1 MQTEKKKLFYGWI
14 IVGCLFLITALPMV
28 FQSNFFSYYQ
38 VPVSQDLGVDYV
50 KFSTTNVFNTI
61 AGMVFGIFL
70 AGRVCAGRVRL
81 AMVIGAVGVAVSCF
95 VQSFVSQIWQFW
107 CLGFVIN
114 IFMNCFTYTPIN
126 FIISRWFI
134 DKKGLATSIVF
145 AGGGVGGAVFSKPFA
160 TMLATHGWRYC
171 YRFTGVLALVVVLFV
186 ALVIRKDP
194 SEKGLQPLHKIDS
207 DEAGGAD
214 AQAQMLVGL
223 TKSEALKTVSF
234 YFYAAAVVMIGMTA
248 AGIMTHVPTF
258 LIEAELDYASIM
270 AIYSVGAIFAQ
281 LVVGTFYD
289 KVGMTV
295 GLAGNAAI
303 GIIGLILLSLIHTLG
318 SAIPFIAMLCLA
330 LGGCV
335 ASLGT
340 PMLTGKCFGNK
351 DFGAIYGLG
360 NTLFMAGCMIGP
372 MLSAAIREGTGN
384 YITAWIIY
392 MCIYAGIFVFGALA
406 LKKSPL
412 SSKK

>member
-412 SSKK
+412 ST

>member
-214 AQAQMLVGL
+214 AQAQMFVGL

-412 SSKK
+412 STKK

>member
-1 MQTEKKKLFYGWI
+1 
-14 IVGCLFLITALPMV
+14 
-28 FQSNFFSYYQ
+28 
-38 VPVSQDLGVDYV
+38 
-50 KFSTTNVFNTI
+50 
-61 AGMVFGIFL
+61 
-70 AGRVCAGRVRL
+70 
-81 AMVIGAVGVAVSCF
+81 
-95 VQSFVSQIWQFW
+95 
-107 CLGFVIN
+107 
-114 IFMNCFTYTPIN
+114 
-126 FIISRWFI
+126 
-134 DKKGLATSIVF
+134 
-145 AGGGVGGAVFSKPFA
+145 
-160 TMLATHGWRYC
+160 
-171 YRFTGVLALVVVLFV
+171 
-186 ALVIRKDP
+186 
-194 SEKGLQPLHKIDS
+194 
-207 DEAGGAD
+207 
-214 AQAQMLVGL
+214 
-223 TKSEALKTVSF
+223 
-234 YFYAAAVVMIGMTA
+234 
-248 AGIMTHVPTF
+248 
-258 LIEAELDYASIM
+258 
-270 AIYSVGAIFAQ
+270 
-281 LVVGTFYD
+281 
-289 KVGMTV
+289 MTV

>member
-207 DEAGGAD
+207 DKAGGAD

-412 SSKK
+412 STKK

>member
-412 SSKK
+412 STKK

>member
-234 YFYAAAVVMIGMTA
+234 YFYAATVVMIGMTA

-412 SSKK
+412 STKK

>member
-303 GIIGLILLSLIHTLG
+303 GIIGLILLSFIHTLG

-412 SSKK
+412 STKK

>member
-70 AGRVCAGRVRL
+70 AGKVCAGRVRL

-95 VQSFVSQIWQFW
+95 VQSLVSQIWQFW

-114 IFMNCFTYTPIN
+114 VFMNCFTYTPIN

-171 YRFTGVLALVVVLFV
+171 YRFTGVLVLVVVLFV

-223 TKSEALKTVSF
+223 TKSEALKTASF

-289 KVGMTV
+289 KVGMTA

-392 MCIYAGIFVFGALA
+392 MCIYAGIFAFGALS

-412 SSKK
+412 STKK

>member
-223 TKSEALKTVSF
+223 TKPEALKTVSF

-412 SSKK
+412 STKK

>member
-392 MCIYAGIFVFGALA
+392 MCIYASIFVFGALA

-412 SSKK
+412 STK

>member
-194 SEKGLQPLHKIDS
+194 SEKGLQPLHKTDS

-412 SSKK
+412 STKK

>member
-248 AGIMTHVPTF
+248 AGIMPHVPTF

-412 SSKK
+412 STKK

>member
-384 YITAWIIY
+384 YITAWMIY

-412 SSKK
+412 STKK

>member
-248 AGIMTHVPTF
+248 ACIMTNVPTF

-412 SSKK
+412 SNKK

>member
-351 DFGAIYGLG
+351 DFGTIYGLG

-392 MCIYAGIFVFGALA
+392 MCIYAGIFIFGALA

-412 SSKK
+412 STKK

>member
-412 SSKK
+412 SNKK

>member
-207 DEAGGAD
+207 DETGGAD

-351 DFGAIYGLG
+351 DFGTIYGLG

-412 SSKK
+412 STKK

>member
-38 VPVSQDLGVDYV
+38 VPVSQNLGVDYV

-412 SSKK
+412 STKK

>member
-1 MQTEKKKLFYGWI
+1 MQTGKKKLFYGWI

-412 SSKK
+412 STKK

>member
-160 TMLATHGWRYC
+160 TMLAMHGWRYC

-412 SSKK
+412 STKK

>member
-50 KFSTTNVFNTI
+50 KFNTTNVFNTI

-330 LGGCV
+330 LGGCL

-412 SSKK
+412 STKK

>member
-223 TKSEALKTVSF
+223 TKSEALKTISF

-412 SSKK
+412 STKK

>member
-207 DEAGGAD
+207 DKAGGAD

-330 LGGCV
+330 FGGCV

-412 SSKK
+412 STKK

>member
-207 DEAGGAD
+207 DEADGAD

-351 DFGAIYGLG
+351 DFGTIYGLG

-412 SSKK
+412 STKK

>member
-81 AMVIGAVGVAVSCF
+81 AMGIGAVGVAVSCF

-412 SSKK
+412 STKK